1 MNFAVLGAGI
11 WGGAMW
17 SKGAT
22 QWPLIIAAGGALVGA
37 LVLLVTYASDS
48 SSKAS

>member
-11 WGGAMW
+11 WGGAFW

-22 QWPLIIAAGGALVGA
+22 QWPLIVAAVGA
-37 LVLLVTYASDS
+37 LIGSGVLAMTHS
-48 SSKAS
+48 SSAKAS